1 MLKQVLKDGFNA
13 YAFVVLFSI
22 SIILAILAMLFVV
35 LNVGFDTTVISGLGQ
50 ALSLVFIIAFFMATR
65 HEPGLAGTGLALGII
80 GVLGSF
86 AMDGLLGSQALMG
99 VTFGLSYLLFGVALL
114 KQEGLAAKLLS
125 WGLIIVAC
133 YELWRTLAGYL
144 GSGAAATAVIIIG
157 MCLAILLKV
166 AALYYVISESEI
178 FKAVASEK
186 QEMGDVTTP

>member
-1 MLKQVLKDGFNA
+1 MLKQVLKDAFNA

-65 HEPGLAGTGLALGII
+65 NEPGLAGTGLALGII
-80 GVLGSF
+80 GVVGSLPMKGLGGEQSF
-86 AMDGLLGSQALMG
+86 VM
-99 VTFGLSYLLFGVALL
+99 VTFALSNLLFGIVLL
-114 KQEGLAAKLLS
+114 KQEGLSARLLS
-125 WGLIIVAC
+125 WGLIILSC
-133 YELWRTLAGYL
+133 FNLWKSLTGYL
-144 GSGAAATAVIIIG
+144 GTFSASIIFEIIG
-157 MCLAILLKV
+157 MCLMILVQV

-178 FKAVASEK
+178 FKTSAPEK